1 MASFISAGHHN
12 KDSGA
17 IGSGTQEN
25 WEAKKFRD
33 LVVPHA
39 KKLGVKV
46 ITDDDNE
53 TLSEYLKRIQ
63 SGSGSVVV
71 EFHFDAANGTA
82 SGSTAIVGVDAD
94 RLDKSFAQELVD
106 LTAKILGIKNRGVKS
121 EAQSH
126 RGRLGLMR
134 EQGIV
139 CLFITDHL
147 CVFASEPIIILFV
160 NSIVCGHLKI
170 GAYQITQLVNTNDIF
185 DIIGKVISFGIIFF
199 RFWYGLQ
206 TNFVPCYIF
215 SRSAIGFLFACL
227 FTNTYQSLIGDI
239 CAVF

>member
-63 SGSGSVVV
+63 SGLGSVVV

-139 CLFITDHL
+139 CLLEICFID
-147 CVFASEPIIILFV
+147 
-160 NSIVCGHLKI
+160 N
-170 GAYQITQLVNTNDIF
+170 QNDMNAF
-185 DIIGKVISFGIIFF
+185 NKNKELLALEVAKVIDKFDRIV
-199 RFWYGLQ
+199 L
-206 TNFVPCYIF
+206 
-215 SRSAIGFLFACL
+215 
-227 FTNTYQSLIGDI
+227 
-239 CAVF
+239 